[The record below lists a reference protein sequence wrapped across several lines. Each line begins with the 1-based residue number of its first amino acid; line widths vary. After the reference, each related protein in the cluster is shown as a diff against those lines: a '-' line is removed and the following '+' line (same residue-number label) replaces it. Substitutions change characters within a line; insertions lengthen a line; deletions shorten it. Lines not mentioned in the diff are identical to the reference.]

1 MGFKDVIVMAT
12 IKDVAKKANVSVAT
26 VSRVVNNT
34 GYVNTETRNLVLDAI
49 KSLDYIPSELAR
61 SLFKKQSNLI
71 GVIIPHLTTY
81 FFAELIEALEDA
93 IIDKG
98 YRLMTFNSRNDAEKE
113 ERFLNVFTQYH
124 ISGLIV
130 AAHLNKL
137 KSYQKLSLPM
147 VAIDHHVSD
156 TIPSISS
163 DNQMGGELAAK
174 HFIKQNAK
182 KVIHFRGAS
191 FLLTVKDR
199 NHGFKKTLEHSAVQI
214 IDADLDFN
222 TPDVALIESTLR
234 DHLDV
239 DGVFCDGDLIAMHVI
254 KVAEKL
260 TLSIPGDFELIG
272 YDDLKL
278 DQLVTPTL
286 SSIHQDIEL
295 MAQKAIESLIQLIQ
309 DATATLPD
317 HQTFPVRLIERG
329 STR

>member
-1 MGFKDVIVMAT
+1 MAT

-81 FFAELIEALEDA
+81 FYGELIEALEDA
-93 IIDKG
+93 VIDKG
-98 YRLMTFNSRNDAEKE
+98 YRLMTFNSRNDAKRE
-113 ERFLNVFTQYH
+113 ERFMNVFSQYH

-137 KSYQKLSLPM
+137 RSYQKLSLPM

-163 DNQMGGELAAK
+163 DNEMGGELAAK
-174 HFIKQNAK
+174 HFLKRKAK
-182 KVIHFRGAS
+182 KLIHFRGAS

-199 NHGFKKTLEHSAVQI
+199 DHGFKKTLEGSGIDI

-222 TPDVALIESTLR
+222 NPDLALIEGTLQAHM
-234 DHLDV
+234 DC
-239 DGVFCDGDLIAMHVI
+239 DGIFCDGDLIAMHVI

-260 TLSIPGDFELIG
+260 KLKIPDDVELIG

-286 SSIHQDIEL
+286 SSIKQDIEQI
-295 MAQKAIESLIQLIQ
+295 AQKAIESLIGLIQ
-309 DATATLPD
+309 DPKAILPD
-317 HQTFPVRLIERG
+317 HQTFPVRLIERD
-329 STR
+329 STQ

>member
-1 MGFKDVIVMAT
+1 MAT

-81 FFAELIEALEDA
+81 FYGELIEALEDA
-93 IIDKG
+93 VIDKG
-98 YRLMTFNSRNDAEKE
+98 YRLMTFNSRNDAERE
-113 ERFLNVFTQYH
+113 QRFMNVFSQYH

-137 KSYQKLSLPM
+137 RSYQKLALPM

-174 HFIKQNAK
+174 HFLKRKAK

-199 NHGFKKTLEHSAVQI
+199 DQGFKKTLAKSDIQI

-222 TPDVALIESTLR
+222 TPDTEKIKETLSA
-234 DHLDV
+234 HKDV
-239 DGVFCDGDLIAMHVI
+239 DGIFCDGDLIAMHVI
-254 KVAEKL
+254 KVAEKVGL
-260 TLSIPGDFELIG
+260 KIPDDFELIG
-272 YDDLKL
+272 YDDLEL
-278 DQLVTPTL
+278 NQLITPTL
-286 SSIHQDIEL
+286 SSVQQDIEL
-295 MAQKAIESLIQLIQ
+295 IAKKAIESLIELIK
-309 DATATLPD
+309 DSKATLPD
-317 HQTFPVRLIERG
+317 HQTFPVRLIERD

>member
-1 MGFKDVIVMAT
+1 MAT

-49 KSLDYIPSELAR
+49 KSLDYIPNELAR

-81 FFAELIEALEDA
+81 FYGELIEALEDA
-93 IIDKG
+93 VMDKG
-98 YRLMTFNSRNDAEKE
+98 YRLMTFNSRNDASRE
-113 ERFLNVFTQYH
+113 ERFMNVFSQYH

-174 HFIKQNAK
+174 HFIKRKAK
-182 KVIHFRGAS
+182 KVIHFRGPS
-191 FLLTVKDR
+191 FLLTVINRDQ
-199 NHGFKKTLEHSAVQI
+199 GFKRTLEGSKTVI
-214 IDADLDFN
+214 VDTDLDFN
-222 TPDVALIESTLR
+222 TPDVTLIEKTLR
-234 DHLDV
+234 AHMDT
-239 DGVFCDGDLIAMHVI
+239 DGIFCDGDLIAMHVI
-254 KVAEKL
+254 KVAEKIGL
-260 TLSIPGDFELIG
+260 KIPDDVELIG

-278 DQLVTPTL
+278 NQLVSPTL
-286 SSIHQDIEL
+286 SSIQQDIEL
-295 MAQKAIESLIQLIQ
+295 IAQRAIESLIHLIQ
-309 DATATLPD
+309 DSKATLPD
-317 HQTFPVRLIERG
+317 HQTFPVRLIERD

>member
-1 MGFKDVIVMAT
+1 MAT

-81 FFAELIEALEDA
+81 FYGELIEALEDA
-93 IIDKG
+93 VIDKG
-98 YRLMTFNSRNDAEKE
+98 YRLMTFNSRNDAARE
-113 ERFLNVFTQYH
+113 ERFMNVFSQYH

-137 KSYQKLSLPM
+137 RSYQKLSLPM

-174 HFIKQNAK
+174 HF
-182 KVIHFRGAS
+182 
-191 FLLTVKDR
+191 
-199 NHGFKKTLEHSAVQI
+199 
-214 IDADLDFN
+214 
-222 TPDVALIESTLR
+222 
-234 DHLDV
+234 
-239 DGVFCDGDLIAMHVI
+239 
-254 KVAEKL
+254 
-260 TLSIPGDFELIG
+260 
-272 YDDLKL
+272 LKR
-278 DQLVTPTL
+278 
-286 SSIHQDIEL
+286 
-295 MAQKAIESLIQLIQ
+295 K
-309 DATATLPD
+309 
-317 HQTFPVRLIERG
+317 
-329 STR
+329 

>member
-1 MGFKDVIVMAT
+1 MAT

-81 FFAELIEALEDA
+81 FYGELIEALEDA
-93 IIDKG
+93 VIDKG
-98 YRLMTFNSRNDAEKE
+98 YRLMTFNSRNDAARE
-113 ERFLNVFTQYH
+113 ERFMNVFSQYH

-137 KSYQKLSLPM
+137 RSYQKLSLPM

-174 HFIKQNAK
+174 HFLKRKAK

-199 NHGFKKTLEHSAVQI
+199 DQGLKKTLDGSSIEI

-222 TPDVALIESTLR
+222 EPDIGLIEKTLR
-234 DHLDV
+234 DHKDC
-239 DGVFCDGDLIAMHVI
+239 DGIFCDGDLIAMHVI
-254 KVAEKL
+254 KVAEKVGL
-260 TLSIPGDFELIG
+260 KIPEDTELIG

-278 DQLVTPTL
+278 NQLVSPTL
-286 SSIHQDIEL
+286 SSIKQDIEL
-295 MAQKAIESLIQLIQ
+295 IANKAIESLIQIIQ
-309 DATATLPD
+309 DSKATLPD
-317 HQTFPVRLIERG
+317 HQTFPVRLIERD

>member
-1 MGFKDVIVMAT
+1 MAT

-49 KSLDYIPSELAR
+49 KSLEYIPSELAR

-81 FFAELIEALEDA
+81 FYGELIEALEDA
-93 IIDKG
+93 VIDKG
-98 YRLMTFNSRNDAEKE
+98 YRLMTFNSRNDAERE
-113 ERFLNVFTQYH
+113 ERFMNVFSQYH

-174 HFIKQNAK
+174 HFLKRKAQ

-199 NHGFKKTLEHSAVQI
+199 DQGFKKTLEKSNITI

-222 TPDVALIESTLR
+222 EPDVALIEKTLMNHP
-234 DHLDV
+234 DC
-239 DGVFCDGDLIAMHVI
+239 DGIFCDGDLIAMHVI
-254 KVAEKL
+254 KVAEKIGL
-260 TLSIPGDFELIG
+260 KIPTDVELIG

-286 SSIHQDIEL
+286 SSIKQDIEL
-295 MAQKAIESLIQLIQ
+295 IANRAIESLIQLIQ
-309 DATATLPD
+309 DSKATLPD
-317 HQTFPVRLIERG
+317 HQTFPVRLIERD